1 MQRTSAQRTSTQM
14 DDVTQGAP
22 ATAVRA
28 KFSDPVWT
36 AKGDV
41 RAVVPFVGL
50 TTLWFNTGTLCNIAC
65 HNCYI
70 ESSPKNDALVY
81 LSRAE
86 VKTFL
91 DQAVAAPV
99 RPIEIGYTGGE
110 PFMNPDMIGILED
123 TLEAGFKVLLLSNAM
138 KPLQHKKAALLALH
152 QRFAGQITVR
162 VSVDHYTSAKH
173 EQLRGP
179 RTWEPSLAG
188 LMWLAENGFDVAV
201 AGRTIWNEPFAD
213 LRVGFAKLF
222 AEHGL
227 AIDANDQNQL
237 VLFPEMETE
246 EDVPEISTGCWD
258 ILGQK
263 PADIMCATSR
273 MVVKR
278 KGADAPVVLSC
289 TLLPYDARFEMG
301 QTLQEAGVPVSLNHS
316 HCARFC
322 VLGGASCSG
331 GANSCQ
337 G

>member
-1 MQRTSAQRTSTQM
+1 MGRTAGQVG
-14 DDVTQGAP
+14 DVDLGGLAP
-22 ATAVRA
+22 LARA
-28 KFSDPVWT
+28 KFSDPRWT
-36 AKGDV
+36 AKGDP
-41 RAVVPFVGL
+41 RAVVPFSGL

-70 ESSPKNDALVY
+70 DSSPKNDALVY

-86 VKTFL
+86 VKAFL
-91 DQAVAAPV
+91 DQAASAPV
-99 RPIEIGYTGGE
+99 RPTEIGYTGGE

-123 TLEAGFKVLLLSNAM
+123 TLEAGFRVLLLSNAM

-152 QRFAGQITVR
+152 HRFPGQITVR
-162 VSVDHYTSAKH
+162 VSIDHYTMAGH

-179 RTWEPSLAG
+179 RTWEPSLGG
-188 LMWLAENGFDVAV
+188 LTWLAENGFDIAV
-201 AGRTIWNEPFAD
+201 AGRTVWNEPFAE

-227 AIDANDQNQL
+227 AIDANDPNRL
-237 VLFPEMETE
+237 VLFPEMEANE
-246 EDVPEISTGCWD
+246 NVPEISTACWD

-263 PADIMCATSR
+263 PADVMCATSR

-278 KGADAPVVLSC
+278 KGAGTPVVLSC

-301 QTLQEAGVPVSLNHS
+301 LTLQEAGRPVSLNHS
-316 HCARFC
+316 HCAQFC

-331 GANSCQ
+331 G
-337 G
+337 GK